1 MLMYRFPGKEVVR
14 KKGRFREVTSF
25 SEITEGFV
33 VKPFGDLGVF
43 LFQENENEP
52 DEWFESDR
60 PIATDK
66 ETYIQSASSAM
77 NELQTGK
84 LQKVVISRIKST
96 AFDFTSVQEVFKRLE
111 EAYPNAFVYL
121 LSSPILGTWLGASP
135 EILLNRDAK
144 QFFISSLAGTK
155 KALDVSEWRGKEV
168 HEQQLVTEYITSLLG
183 EMQVTNFQV
192 KGPNDLIAGPV
203 KHLFTE
209 FTGETILSSAHMLD
223 KLHPTPA
230 VAGLP
235 KQEALDF
242 IREHEQHNRDLYAGI
257 IGYYSQEVTSLYVNL
272 RCAQLSRNQAFL
284 YLGGGLTA
292 QSNVAEEWQETENKA
307 KTLEKIFQ
315 LTSFT

>member
-1 MLMYRFPGKEVVR
+1 MLMYRFPGEEVVR
-14 KKGRFREVTSF
+14 KNGRFQEFSSF

-33 VKPFGDLGVF
+33 VKPFSGLGVF

-52 DEWFESDR
+52 DTWFESDR
-60 PIATDK
+60 PIATGK
-66 ETYIQSASSAM
+66 ETYIQSASSAI
-77 NELQTGK
+77 NELQTDK
-84 LQKVVISRIKST
+84 LQKVVISRIKSI
-96 AFDFTSVQEVFKRLE
+96 AFDLASVEEVFKQLE

-121 LSSPILGTWLGASP
+121 FSSPFLGTWIGASP
-135 EILLNRDAK
+135 ETLLKRNAK
-144 QFFISSLAGTK
+144 QFFIASLAGTK
-155 KALDVSEWRGKEV
+155 KAIDDSEWRDKEI
-168 HEQQLVTEYITSLLG
+168 HEQQLVTDYIKSLLG
-183 EMQVTNFQV
+183 ELKVTNFQV
-192 KGPNDLIAGPV
+192 KGPNNLIAGPV

-209 FTGETILSSAHMLD
+209 FTGETTLSSANLLE

-257 IGYYSQEVTSLYVNL
+257 IGYYSQKVTSLYVNL
-272 RCAQLSRNQAFL
+272 RCAQLFQNQAFL

-292 QSNVAEEWQETENKA
+292 ESNVEEEWQETENKA

-315 LTSFT
+315 FISFT